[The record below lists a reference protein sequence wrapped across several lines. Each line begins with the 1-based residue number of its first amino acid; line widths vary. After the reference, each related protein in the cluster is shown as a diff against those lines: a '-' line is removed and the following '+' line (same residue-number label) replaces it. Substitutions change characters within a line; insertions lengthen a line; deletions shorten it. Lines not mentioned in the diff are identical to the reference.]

1 MLPLVSKV
9 FEKSMHDQLCEYIE
23 KFLNQVLCGFHK
35 ALSTQLS
42 LPSPLLLREWLKEFD
57 SGRFIGT
64 VLMDLPKVYDC
75 LRHDLLIAK
84 LKYN

>member
-75 LRHDLLIAK
+75 LRHDLWIAK

>member
-23 KFLNQVLCGFHK
+23 KFLNQALCGFHK
-35 ALSTQLS
+35 AHSTQHS
-42 LPSPLLLREWLKEFD
+42 LPSLLLLRQWPKEFD
-57 SGRFIGT
+57 SGRFIST
-64 VLMDLPKVYDC
+64 VLMDLPKAYDY

>member
-42 LPSPLLLREWLKEFD
+42 LPSPLLLRERLKEFD

>member
-75 LRHDLLIAK
+75 LRHDL
-84 LKYN
+84 

>member
-23 KFLNQVLCGFHK
+23 KFLNQVQCGFHK

-42 LPSPLLLREWLKEFD
+42 LPSPLLLREWLKGFD